1 MKMFLINDTI
11 AFYPEKRQ
19 IASLKDSSLTF
30 SISSAAARCL
40 ATLIEKRPAVLTKEQ
55 ILDIGWRE
63 HGLVVT
69 ENSVHQAI
77 TSLRKIFKEAGLEG
91 DLIQTQP
98 RVGYL
103 ISDSFRIIVS
113 DSHDNTESQEGEH
126 KTEMLAADTSPPTVK
141 TSAFTFTL
149 IIKSFVVLILFTL
162 NISLWTSAFFSTS
175 FSKVSHWFFFKNEDV
190 SYEKLK
196 TELSLDVYIA
206 RNSSYSKDLLKTLT
220 DELSENENLS
230 SLINK
235 NTNIK
240 SVYIN
245 GTYTDRA
252 LSYFLCSGNISAP
265 STMCYS
271 YVVLKEA
278 K

>member
-1 MKMFLINDTI
+1 MKIFLINDTI
-11 AFYPEKRQ
+11 TFIPEKRQ
-19 IASLKDSSLTF
+19 ISSLKDSTLTF

-98 RVGYL
+98 RVGYQ

-113 DSHDNTESQEGEH
+113 DAHENTESHEGEH
-126 KTEMLAADTSPPTVK
+126 KTEMLAADPPLPTVK

-149 IIKSFVVLILFTL
+149 IIKSFVVLILFTV

-175 FSKVSHWFFFKNEDV
+175 FNRVTPWFFFNSEDV
-190 SYEKLK
+190 SYEKLQ
-196 TELSLDVYIA
+196 TELSLNVYIA
-206 RNSSYSKDLLKTLT
+206 KNGSYSKALIETLT
-220 DELSENENLS
+220 GELSQNENLAS
-230 SLINK
+230 VINK
-235 NTNIK
+235 NSDIK
-240 SVYIN
+240 FVYIN
-245 GTYTDRA
+245 GTYTDKA
-252 LSYFLCSGNISAP
+252 LSYFLCSGEISAP